1 MTPPENSLFAS
12 GRKELSMS
20 KTNEYY
26 RAQDEDRK
34 MLKEWWTNTIGSSVI
49 YSDIHSKK
57 NHLDPCKVKNVLEC
71 WLKLVESAEKL
82 ESLIHTDYV
91 TDVTEEAPKIHIQK
105 QHLLN
110 EADNLMSDIIYKI
123 LKTKGDQHA

>member
-1 MTPPENSLFAS
+1 
-12 GRKELSMS
+12 MS

-34 MLKEWWTNTIGSSVI
+34 MLKQWWTNTLGSSVI

-71 WLKLVESAEKL
+71 WLTLVESAEKL
-82 ESLIHTDYV
+82 ENLIHTDYV
-91 TDVTEEAPKIHIQK
+91 TDITEEAPKIHIQR

>member
-1 MTPPENSLFAS
+1 
-12 GRKELSMS
+12 MS

-26 RAQDEDRK
+26 RAQDEDKK

-91 TDVTEEAPKIHIQK
+91 TDITEEAPKIHIQK